1 MCRELC
7 APCAPCPMALLA
19 GARLL
24 GAVLSAPR
32 ALLTLPL
39 CAEAGNGLEL
49 HRMKRFRGC
58 ATWGSA
64 LAQGGEQPQ
73 FGFGDNGAGW
83 HRGGFAPP
91 LLADGL
97 ST

>member
-1 MCRELC
+1 MSRELC

-64 LAQGGEQPQ
+64 LAQEGKQLVMSSAEQPQ
-73 FGFGDNGAGW
+73 FW
-83 HRGGFAPP
+83 VWR
-91 LLADGL
+91 
-97 ST
+97 